1 MRLRMIFRQLRWQIV
16 AAQIVVVI
24 VGVVTLTLTANWLAV
39 RSVDPALLPAF
50 RAAVGKALLVAAL
63 AATLAGLLAAL
74 LLMRRLLQPL
84 RAIAASSRR
93 IAAGHYAE
101 RVAVP
106 ASDEL
111 AALAESFN
119 QMAAALEQVEAQR
132 IALIGNVAHELRT
145 PLASLEGYLEGL
157 VDGVIPDD
165 PASFA
170 TMQHEVRRL
179 KRLVNDLQTLS
190 RVEAGQIEL
199 HIAPCD
205 LAALVERVV
214 AQLQL
219 QLIDSGLTITVQAT
233 SATVL
238 ADADRVAQIVL
249 NLVGNAIR
257 YTPAGG
263 QITVR
268 VDSDA
273 AMARITVVDTGIGI
287 PAEALPFLFERFYR
301 VDPSR
306 ARTSGG
312 SGIGLTIAR
321 HLAWAMGGELTAASP
336 GPGQGSTFTL
346 TFPLAL
352 P

>member
-1 MRLRMIFRQLRWQIV
+1 MLFRQLRWQIV
-16 AAQIVVVI
+16 ATQIIVVI
-24 VGVVTLTLTANWLAV
+24 VGVVTLIGTADWLAV
-39 RSVDPALLPAF
+39 RTVEPALLPGF
-50 RAAVGKALLVAAL
+50 RAAVGQALIVAAL
-63 AATLAGLLAAL
+63 AATIAGLAAAL
-74 LLMRRLLQPL
+74 VLMRQVLRPLQ
-84 RAIAASSRR
+84 AIGASSRR

-101 RVAVP
+101 RVTVP
-106 ASDEL
+106 HSDEL
-111 AALAESFN
+111 AALAASFN

-132 IALIGNVAHELRT
+132 VALIGNVAHELRT
-145 PLASLEGYLEGL
+145 PLTSLEGYLEGL

-165 PASFA
+165 PESFA

-179 KRLVNDLQTLS
+179 RRLVDDLQTLS
-190 RVEAGQIEL
+190 RVEAGQVEL
-199 HIAPCD
+199 RIAPCD

-214 AQLQL
+214 AQLRP
-219 QLIDSGLTITVQAT
+219 QLIDSDLMLTVETAPAQV
-233 SATVL
+233 S
-238 ADADRVAQIVL
+238 ADADRVAQIVI

-263 QITVR
+263 RIAVSVGMDADTAWVR
-268 VDSDA
+268 VADS
-273 AMARITVVDTGIGI
+273 GIGI
-287 PAEALPFLFERFYR
+287 PPAALPFLFERFYR

-346 TFPLAL
+346 TL
-352 P
+352 PKVL